1 MTSPRSYT
9 GLKSHWYL
17 IPQPGR
23 LALSLHSEP
32 CCYSRQS
39 GHAVMSSVILGS
51 HGYSPYGARSLF
63 VCWEILTVNALSPVV
78 TDKGGTQQQVT
89 GRWKGYRE
97 RQTLGPDSKGQAW
110 GVPISRTRNNTEYR
124 SYPLATISASQSDH
138 RRSIVLIM
146 LVL

>member
-1 MTSPRSYT
+1 
-9 GLKSHWYL
+9 
-17 IPQPGR
+17 
-23 LALSLHSEP
+23 
-32 CCYSRQS
+32 
-39 GHAVMSSVILGS
+39 MSSVILGS
-51 HGYSPYGARSLF
+51 RGYSPYGARSLF
-63 VCWEILTVNALSPVV
+63 VCWESLSMNALSPVV

-97 RQTLGPDSKGQAW
+97 RQTPGPDSKGQAW
-110 GVPISRTRNNTEYR
+110 GAPISRTRNNTEYR